1 MDILCIILAIVSSV
15 LLGIFLFIWGNSV
28 SGGFKKSIKYLI
40 VWLIIQIVAFFV
52 VNERIE
58 AITTVFTISLVLII
72 CFFIVAAMLGGYG
85 YLWRGLLV
93 IILCIVSMICFKS
106 VVIVETPKTSPL
118 EDAMNKDPNE
128 WTDFDKEVIDDY
140 FEVISR

>member
-1 MDILCIILAIVSSV
+1 MS
-15 LLGIFLFIWGNSV
+15 LF
-28 SGGFKKSIKYLI
+28 
-40 VWLIIQIVAFFV
+40 QINVAFFV

-93 IILCIVSMICFKS
+93 IILCIVSMLCFKS
-106 VVIVETPKTSPL
+106 VVIVETKKTSPL

>member
-15 LLGIFLFIWGNSV
+15 VLGIFLFIWGNSV

-93 IILCIVSMICFKS
+93 IILCIVSMLCFKS
-106 VVIVETPKTSPL
+106 VVIVETKKTSPL